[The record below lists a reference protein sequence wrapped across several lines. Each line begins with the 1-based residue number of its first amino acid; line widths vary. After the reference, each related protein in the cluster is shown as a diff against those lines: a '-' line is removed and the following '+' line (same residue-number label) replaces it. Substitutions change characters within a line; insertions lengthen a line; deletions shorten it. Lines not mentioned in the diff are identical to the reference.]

1 MASPSSS
8 KSYVRY
14 WLGKKESKEEG
25 RGEEGEERGARR
37 RARRKVRGE
46 QGEEQG
52 GEQGEEQGGATYLNR
67 LSIKKNGWLAR
78 IGISPTRLH

>member
-14 WLGKKESKEEG
+14 WLGKKERKEEG

-37 RARRKVRGE
+37 RARRKVRG
-46 QGEEQG
+46 EQG